1 MVLVLEF
8 FIIEIRTLELHESV
22 HFGVEEKQVGGKFFM
37 ILEQVKWDLNAL
49 LIVPTNNEWL
59 LIKWCYKIATIW

>member
-37 ILEQVKWDLNAL
+37 ILEQVK
-49 LIVPTNNEWL
+49 
-59 LIKWCYKIATIW
+59 